1 MFAGWP
7 PEASRAGAGAPT
19 FVPLE
24 CWWPIPGT
32 LPAGTEISCG
42 TVDVPA
48 DRDDP
53 AGGTVTLA
61 VARIHRM
68 GGDSGAPPIVVLHGG
83 PGSQVLAGAPVGLAG
98 LSAVDAVDLITF
110 DQRGTG
116 RSSKVPVASIGQMA
130 ADLIAVLDAAEL
142 ESAHYLGH
150 STGGAIG
157 IAAAIDHPMRLRSL
171 LIYASTTH
179 GDAYRRR
186 VFAMRERL
194 LSELGA
200 EAYAQYTSL
209 LLYPPYWI
217 NANTERLAA
226 MEKEAAGALGSAAVQ
241 ASRLAA
247 ILEFDRR
254 AELHKI
260 RIPTLVLCADDDI
273 LAPRYFSEGCARLIP
288 GAMSR
293 WEPRGGH
300 ALSRTEPGI
309 FNRIALEFFTAA
321 ETS

>member
-1 MFAGWP
+1 VPSTTRDGAELYW
-7 PEASRAGAGAPT
+7 EREGAG
-19 FVPLE
+19 
-24 CWWPIPGT
+24 
-32 LPAGTEISCG
+32 PALVLGAG
-42 TVDVPA
+42 L
-48 DRDDP
+48 
-53 AGGTVTLA
+53 GGTASWWAPNRATLA
-61 VARIHRM
+61 ERFTV
-68 GGDSGAPPIVVLHGG
+68 
-83 PGSQVLAGAPVGLAG
+83 
-98 LSAVDAVDLITF
+98 ITF
-110 DQRGTG
+110 DQRGSG
-116 RSSKVPVASIGQMA
+116 RSSKTPVASIEQMA
-130 ADLIAVLDAAEL
+130 ADLIAVLDAAGL

-157 IAAAIDHPMRLRSL
+157 VAAALDHPARLRSL

-186 VFAMRERL
+186 VFALRARL
-194 LSELGA
+194 LAELGA

-217 NANTERLAA
+217 NANAGRLAA
-226 MEKEAAGALGSAAVQ
+226 MEKEAAAALGPAEVQ

-254 AELHKI
+254 AELGKI

-273 LAPRYFSEGCARLIP
+273 LTPRYFSEEYARLIP
-288 GAMSR
+288 GAKSR

-300 ALSRTEPGI
+300 ALSRTEPAT

-321 ETS
+321 EIS

>member
-1 MFAGWP
+1 MPVTERDGAELYW
-7 PEASRAGAGAPT
+7 EREGAG
-19 FVPLE
+19 
-24 CWWPIPGT
+24 
-32 LPAGTEISCG
+32 PA
-42 TVDVPA
+42 
-48 DRDDP
+48 
-53 AGGTVTLA
+53 L
-61 VARIHRM
+61 
-68 GGDSGAPPIVVLHGG
+68 VLG
-83 PGSQVLAGAPVGLAG
+83 AG
-98 LSAVDAVDLITF
+98 LGGAASWWAPNRAALAERFSVITF

-116 RSSKVPVASIGQMA
+116 RSSKVPVASIEQMA
-130 ADLIAVLDAAEL
+130 ADLVAVLDAARL
-142 ESAHYLGH
+142 DAAHYLGH

-157 IAAAIDHPMRLRSL
+157 VATALDHPGRLRSL

-186 VFAMRERL
+186 VFALRERL

-217 NANTERLAA
+217 NANAERLAA
-226 MEKEAAGALGSAAVQ
+226 MEKEAAAALGPAAVQ

-254 AELHKI
+254 AELKKI

-273 LAPRYFSEGCARLIP
+273 LTPRYFSEEYARLIP
-288 GAMSR
+288 GAKTR

-300 ALSRTEPGI
+300 ALSRTEPAT
-309 FNRIALEFFTAA
+309 FNRIALEFFTAGCWR
-321 ETS
+321 S